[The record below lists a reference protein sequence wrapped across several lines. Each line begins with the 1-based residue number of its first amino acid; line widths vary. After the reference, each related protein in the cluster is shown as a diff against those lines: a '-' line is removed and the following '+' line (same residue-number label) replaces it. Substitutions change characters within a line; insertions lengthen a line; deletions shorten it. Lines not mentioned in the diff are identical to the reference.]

1 MWLRNQPRCSL
12 RFVVVD
18 YLQAVYCFDLQGYS
32 NYFEDHF
39 QKLIDLLRWFRIL
52 EFLEFVL

>member
-1 MWLRNQPRCSL
+1 M
-12 RFVVVD
+12 VVD
-18 YLQAVYCFDLQGYS
+18 DLQALYCFDLQGYS

-39 QKLIDLLRWFRIL
+39 QKLIDLLRWLRIL